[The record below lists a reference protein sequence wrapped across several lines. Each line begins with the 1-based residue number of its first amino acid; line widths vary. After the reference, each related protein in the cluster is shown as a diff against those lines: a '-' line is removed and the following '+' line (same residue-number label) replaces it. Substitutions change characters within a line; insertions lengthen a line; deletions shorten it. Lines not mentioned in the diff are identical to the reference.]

1 MSKEIS
7 VSDEY
12 VWTTTTGMYQWII
25 EYLRSRVPD
34 RGLWDF
40 VEEEGFIAVDNFF
53 VSDLPE
59 PYRHR
64 VLRILADEVPQAYAD
79 ERCETPDRWSV
90 HGYAVRSLEI
100 LAMMCAEVLRESGE
114 PDRPRGGEAL

>member
-12 VWTTTTGMYQWII
+12 VWTTSTGMYLWII

-34 RGLWDF
+34 RELWDF
-40 VEEEGFIAVDNFF
+40 VEEEGDLVVGNFF

-64 VLRILADEVPQAYAD
+64 VLRILADDVPQAYAD
-79 ERCETPDRWSV
+79 ELRRRPEQSSW
-90 HGYAVRSLEI
+90 HGHVVRTLEI
-100 LAMMCAEVLRESGE
+100 LAMMSAEFLRELGESG
-114 PDRPRGGEAL
+114 RPGGGESL